1 MSVWGINVEYKN
13 YYFFI
18 KLFPDNTYLLWN
30 TIPQNVTKKTLKI
43 LQKLMHYTQLEA
55 RYFFILNNVMT

>member
-13 YYFFI
+13 Y
-18 KLFPDNTYLLWN
+18 TCLLWN

>member
-13 YYFFI
+13 Y
-18 KLFPDNTYLLWN
+18 TYLLWN